1 MNFDAPENGI
11 KSWEVVITADML
23 SMHLLPMVGDFRRN
37 KSGSINTKKYR
48 LKKKKRKKKLS
59 FGLKRNGALYFL
71 DNIAWILDKKAQE
84 RGEDMENWA

>member
-1 MNFDAPENGI
+1 MLVILKESSHIPKNFDAPENGI

-48 LKKKKRKKKLS
+48 LKKKKKKKSYPLV
-59 FGLKRNGALYFL
+59 
-71 DNIAWILDKKAQE
+71 
-84 RGEDMENWA
+84 